1 MIDRNVVFEYI
12 YSFAWPISCYCHMRS
27 EFMEEVRETKQNIRE
42 EIGSKLKV
50 MPPEEFQSKT
60 ETIRTRLFEFANFL
74 EANIVLLYVDG
85 PGEIESQEIIQL
97 SYDYGKIVVLPA
109 FHPEKHSM
117 VLRKVDKPSSDLV
130 PGPRGVKEPHSRKC
144 KKVPI
149 KCIDIAIVPGIAF
162 DEKGG
167 RIGTG
172 RGYYDRLMPRLPI
185 TTRKV
190 ALTMETQ
197 LVPQIPMESHDRYVD
212 IIITEKRVIYK
223 I

>member
-1 MIDRNVVFEYI
+1 
-12 YSFAWPISCYCHMRS
+12 
-27 EFMEEVRETKQNIRE
+27 MEDVRETKQNIRE
-42 EIGSKLKV
+42 EIGNKLKS
-50 MPPEEFQSKT
+50 MPADEFQQNT
-60 ETIRTRLFEFANFL
+60 EIIRKRLFEFANFL

-85 PGEIESQEIIQL
+85 PGEIQSEEIITR
-97 SYDYGKIVVLPA
+97 SYDYSKIVVLPT
-109 FHPEKHSM
+109 FHPDKHTM
-117 VLRKVDKPSSDLV
+117 VLRKVDKPHNDLA
-130 PGPRGVKEPHSRKC
+130 PGPRGVKEPNPKKC

-149 KCIDIAIVPGIAF
+149 KCIDIAIIPGIAF

-190 ALTMETQ
+190 ALTMEAQ

-212 IIITEKRVIYK
+212 IVITEERVIYK

>member
-1 MIDRNVVFEYI
+1 
-12 YSFAWPISCYCHMRS
+12 
-27 EFMEEVRETKQNIRE
+27 MEDVRETKQKIRE
-42 EIGSKLKV
+42 EINTKLKT
-50 MPPEEFQSKT
+50 MPADEFQAKT
-60 ETIRTRLFEFANFL
+60 ETIQNRLFEFANFL

-85 PGEIESQEIIQL
+85 PGEVMSKDIIQR
-97 SYDYGKIVVLPA
+97 SFDYNKIVVLPT
-109 FHPEKHSM
+109 FNPDKFNM
-117 VLRKVDKPSSDLV
+117 DLRKVDKLDKELV
-130 PGPRGVKEPHSRKC
+130 PGPRGVKEPNSQKC

-149 KCIDIAIVPGIAF
+149 KCIDIAIIPGIAF

-172 RGYYDRLMPRLPI
+172 RGYYDRLIPRLPI

-190 ALTMETQ
+190 ALTMEDQ
-197 LVPQIPMESHDRYVD
+197 IIPQAPMESHDRYVD